1 MSMLGL
7 YLLFIKYGLLCFGG
21 GYVLVPLLMSDF
33 VAARGIMSA
42 EEFGRLVAVAQMT
55 PGPIGIN
62 TATYVGYKLFGITGA
77 AVGTL
82 GLMTPALVLVLLAM
96 AFIKRYEKTLPV
108 AGALAGLRPAAY
120 GLILVAVV
128 VFAELSI
135 FTAKVPVEYLRS
147 LIAGN
152 PAEWN
157 FGVRLIPLLLAAA
170 TVWFQQKTKISFLWL
185 IAASAVIGAFFCR

>member
-96 AFIKRYEKTLPV
+96 AFIKRYGKTLPV

-185 IAASAVIGAFFCR
+185 IAVSAVIGAFFCR